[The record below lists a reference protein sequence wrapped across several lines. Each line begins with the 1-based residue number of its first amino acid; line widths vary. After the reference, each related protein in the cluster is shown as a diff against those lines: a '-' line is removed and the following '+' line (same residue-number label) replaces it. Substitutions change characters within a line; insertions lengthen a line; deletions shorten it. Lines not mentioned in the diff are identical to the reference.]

1 MIQTAIGLP
10 NTCSRC
16 GRRCT
21 GEWWAEHED
30 AARAGAGL
38 CDGCASVPPVLPE
51 VVCAQPAAPV
61 RYDPVGETLTRVQP
75 SRVKRSKGK

>member
-1 MIQTAIGLP
+1 MIKTAVGLP

-30 AARAGAGL
+30 AARSGTGL
-38 CDGCASVPPVLPE
+38 CDE
-51 VVCAQPAAPV
+51 CAQPAAPAVPV
-61 RYDPVGETLTRVQP
+61 RYEPVGETLTRVQSP
-75 SRVKRSKGK
+75 SATPRVPLMGKRGKGK